1 MCLQSF
7 LSAICSLISP
17 VFLSPVSLLRLS
29 TKVSGGL
36 PRPLVPWLGSQRRSW
51 CAARSSCRWMCPTN
65 LILLACIYELT
76 LGSDP
81 KTSLLVRCSLQST
94 LMAEAFYCNIRQ
106 SFSSEIL
113 LLSTFPFHT
122 GGLIQQY
129 TSKNNLYWARGL
141 VNIRVHRVENMAC

>member
-1 MCLQSF
+1 MMCLQRF
-7 LSAICSLISP
+7 LSAISFSISP

-36 PRPLVPWLGSQRRSW
+36 SRPLVPWLGSQRRSW
-51 CAARSSCRWMCPTN
+51 CAARSSVRCQAN
-65 LILLACIYELT
+65 LILLACIFELT

-94 LMAEAFYCNIRQ
+94 LMAEAFYCNIHQ

-129 TSKNNLYWARGL
+129 TSKNNLYWASAQGPG
-141 VNIRVHRVENMAC
+141 